1 MKITLTLMS
10 ILCCLLFFMCL
21 TPIQAQDA
29 DEGQKF
35 IVHED
40 IVKPSMVAQYEAAS
54 KAFKEALDEHGSAE
68 AKFLTVSLDD
78 MRYLFISPIEN
89 MAALDNNPLFKAL
102 NEALGE
108 EGVETLMSGFDGT
121 YETHKNYVL
130 NLSNEL
136 SYNSGEIV
144 EEGVYFRHF
153 DYYFVNPDKE
163 KEAKAIS
170 KEWKELYASKNIS
183 QGYRIYTGG
192 LGTEPLI
199 MVVQWA
205 TSAEEFYAQQAKISE
220 ALGDVKDLE
229 SRTMAITR
237 KFESHDGQIR
247 PDLSYMPEAVMAE
260 N

>member
-21 TPIQAQDA
+21 TPIQAQEA

-40 IVKPSMVAQYEAAS
+40 MVKPSKIAEYETAS
-54 KAFKEALDEHGSAE
+54 KAFSEVLKEHGAVGAE
-68 AKFLTVSLDD
+68 YLAVSLDD
-78 MRYLFISPIEN
+78 MRYLYVSPIDN
-89 MAALDNNPLFKAL
+89 MAALDSRPVFEAL

-108 EGVETLMSGFDGT
+108 EGTKALMSKFDGT
-121 YETHKNYVL
+121 YDTHRDYVL

-153 DYYFVNPDKE
+153 DYHFVYADKE
-163 KEAKAIS
+163 TEAKAIS
-170 KEWKELYASKNIS
+170 KEWKELYTSKNIP

-205 TSAEEFYAQQAKISE
+205 KSAEEFYAQQAKTQE
-220 ALGDVKDLE
+220 ALGDIKDLMD
-229 SRTMAITR
+229 RTMAITR
-237 KFESHDGQIR
+237 KFESYDGRIR
-247 PDLSYMPEAVMAE
+247 PDLSYQPEAVMAG

>member
-1 MKITLTLMS
+1 
-10 ILCCLLFFMCL
+10 
-21 TPIQAQDA
+21 
-29 DEGQKF
+29 
-35 IVHED
+35 
-40 IVKPSMVAQYEAAS
+40 
-54 KAFKEALDEHGSAE
+54 
-68 AKFLTVSLDD
+68 
-78 MRYLFISPIEN
+78 MRYLFVSPIDN
-89 MAALDNNPLFKAL
+89 MAALDSRPLLEAL

-108 EGVETLMSGFDGT
+108 EGTEALMSKFDGT
-121 YETHKNYVL
+121 YDTHRDYVL

-153 DYYFVNPDKE
+153 EYYFVYADKE

-170 KEWKELYASKNIS
+170 KEWKELYTSKNIP

-192 LGTEPLI
+192 IGTEPMV

-205 TSAEEFYAQQAKISE
+205 KSAEEFYAQQAKTRE

-237 KFESHDGQIR
+237 KFESYDGWIR
-247 PDLSYMPEAVMAE
+247 PDLSYKPEAVMAG

>member
-1 MKITLTLMS
+1 
-10 ILCCLLFFMCL
+10 MCQ
-21 TPIQAQDA
+21 TPIQAQEA
-29 DEGQKF
+29 DKGQKF

-78 MRYLFISPIEN
+78 MRYLFVSPIEN

-102 NEALGE
+102 KEALGE

-170 KEWKELYASKNIS
+170 KEWKELYESHNIP

-205 TSAEEFYAQQAKISE
+205 TSAEEFYAQQAKTRE

-260 N
+260 Q